1 MNILGIIPAR
11 KNSKGVINKNIKIIN
26 GHPLIYYTI
35 KDAKKSSLLT
45 DLIISSDSSKIKRI
59 AKKNKINNFNL
70 RPAKL
75 ATDNSTID
83 KTIRYELLRMEKRNT
98 LNFLMKKESQN
109 L

>member
-35 KDAKKSSLLT
+35 KDAKKSGLLT
-45 DLIISSDSSKIKRI
+45 DLIISSDSREIKRI
-59 AKKNKINNFNL
+59 AKKNEINNFSL

-83 KTIRYELLRMEKRNT
+83 KTIRYELLRMEKI
-98 LNFLMKKESQN
+98 KKKN
-109 L
+109 MI